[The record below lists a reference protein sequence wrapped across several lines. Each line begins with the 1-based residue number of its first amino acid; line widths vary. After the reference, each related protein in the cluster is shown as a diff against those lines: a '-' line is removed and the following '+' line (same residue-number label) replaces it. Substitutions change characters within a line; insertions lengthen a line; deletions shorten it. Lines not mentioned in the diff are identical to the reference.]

1 METVSTFIYE
11 NQAAV
16 AWALCSSLL
25 MYVALLSVLDLVIKQ
40 EKKKQERS
48 RHG

>member
-11 NQAAV
+11 NQSAV

-25 MYVALLSVLDLVIKQ
+25 MYVALVVVLDLVIKRY
-40 EKKKQERS
+40 KK
-48 RHG
+48 